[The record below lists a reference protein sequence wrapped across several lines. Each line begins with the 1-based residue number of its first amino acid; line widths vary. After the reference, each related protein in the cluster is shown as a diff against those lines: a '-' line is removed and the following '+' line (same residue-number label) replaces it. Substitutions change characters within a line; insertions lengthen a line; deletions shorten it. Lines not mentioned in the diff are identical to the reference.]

1 MICPYMLRLNSKE
14 EIMKRYTTA
23 FFALCLI
30 GAVSLFADINQG
42 STIYKSYFRT
52 ACGFSGNVMAKKHTY
67 SEWQALF
74 DAKELANEL
83 QTLCPS
89 AKPLKEND
97 VAHLYE
103 FLYHYASDSGNTA
116 LCY

>member
-1 MICPYMLRLNSKE
+1 
-14 EIMKRYTTA
+14 MKRHTI
-23 FFALCLI
+23 ALFILCFI
-30 GAVSLFADINQG
+30 GSSSLFADINQG
-42 STIYKSYFRT
+42 ATIYKSYFRT
-52 ACGFSGNVMAKKHTY
+52 ACGFSGNVMAKKHTQN
-67 SEWQALF
+67 EWQSLF
-74 DAKELANEL
+74 DAKQLSAEL

-89 AKPLKEND
+89 AKPLKPND